1 MKSIADTTTAAIIAS
16 QLSALRAA
24 GARVRARVRAV
35 HHLVAAGDRWGMV
48 PVGDGFLSGNI
59 ADEGCSCPLGALAVE
74 VAAVDPGAVG
84 GSRG

>member
-35 HHLVAAGDRWGMV
+35 HHLVAAGDRWSMV
-48 PVGDGFLSGNI
+48 PVAYSLAARDV
-59 ADEGCSCPLGALAVE
+59 ADEGRIGPGGGLTVE

-84 GSRG
+84 GGRG